1 MRLADDARGR
11 VPFALVGVVLLL
23 GATGYAATLA
33 GPEPTGGRATTTRAV
48 EEAVAAARVVLRRAV
63 HRAAQDAAAAP
74 LIRPGNTTYGR
85 LLRGN
90 QTFRRYFRLRVA
102 VEARQLL
109 SQLHV
114 RAGSVD
120 ARVALPEIEGAQ
132 TAAEAIRGIR
142 IHTDSAEKDRLRVQI
157 AGITVRVFRG
167 DRAVVS
173 RRYSPSVTV
182 KTPLLHL
189 HNRSTAFQRA
199 LNRSPL
205 ESGFARRLTARLS
218 VVAWTRGYAQW
229 AGAPI
234 ENVLANRHLEVA
246 ANGALLAT
254 QRATFGSADQAGE
267 RRHRCAAAKTG
278 VDDLLG
284 AVAVPVPTWTRRIV
298 AEGCTALAGTTPPR
312 APVTPSAQSRRRTL
326 TFDSVADAAATR
338 FLDGTGV
345 QAGVKDVVRAAT
357 SVEFKLVNRTRV
369 LTESHDPAP
378 TPAGW
383 SRTGVERKQTIDTV
397 DLPPTTAESPAG
409 WAVASQT
416 RHRVTLETTV
426 TQYWEDGNRTRTTTG
441 THRRVYR
448 IAIRVLGRANRS
460 KAAPGPLTERTRAE
474 VVGRIAERGT
484 ARLIAAQGGVDG
496 VIRGLLNGSLRT
508 RRAVV
513 PVPIDAIVFARARG
527 TTLEAHR
534 SLREEGVEIP
544 RTALLDPT
552 PSGHLSETLG
562 DRRAGLL
569 QVDPPHSS
577 LQARARAAAERA
589 YLDRVQASLS
599 SNADA
604 EAAVLARLGGQLESA
619 GVSATLVGAS
629 HQLRD
634 ELGGAATTENH
645 LRVAGVPP
653 YLLRTEVEAPT
664 VPGLE
669 TPYHPL
675 LARNV
680 NHVAIPWGSA
690 ADALLG
696 ALLDRARSVS
706 LDRAARTYRGAEV
719 ALGSTANGS
728 LRERMRPLRGALR
741 EAIWTIRT
749 DLVRATAD
757 HTALEW
763 SAAESVITAAMESQ
777 GGVADQA
784 LAASN
789 GSLAPAVFEAIANR
803 TGSRGGL
810 PLRFESRI
818 RATLR
823 DAVANAR
830 PAQEAVAEVSQT
842 LTSVVRAEMRSQV
855 RDGGRR
861 LADHVADRWTGWSL
875 RGIPAGL
882 PLTPLPGGWYATVS
896 AWTVTLRGAYHRFA
910 VSGPTGNP
918 LAGPAGRLT
927 YVRENRSVMLD
938 VDGDGRPE
946 PLGRNAAIG
955 FAVNSAVVVAVPPGG
970 RGVGDTDG
978 VRNESSPGWR
988 DTAGNLYRA
997 AKISPC
1003 CWSLLTTPGT
1013 QPLPNSV
1020 PPSSGSSPQLS
1031 LTWVSR
1037 QRWSGPVWTAPPWTG
1052 SPPETHRD

>member
-90 QTFRRYFRLRVA
+90 RTFSRYFRLRVA

-109 SQLHV
+109 SQLHA

-120 ARVALPEIEGAQ
+120 ARVGLPDIADGQ
-132 TAAEAIRGIR
+132 TAADAIRGIR
-142 IHTDSAEKDRLRVQI
+142 IHTESTGTDRLRVQF
-157 AGITVRVFRG
+157 ADVTVRAFRG
-167 DRAVVS
+167 NRAIAS

-182 KTPLLHL
+182 ETPLFRL
-189 HNRSTAFQRA
+189 HNRSAGFQRA
-199 LNRSPL
+199 LNRSAL

-254 QRATFGSADQAGE
+254 QRAIFGTADRAGE
-267 RRHRCAAAKTG
+267 RRHRCAAVKTG

-312 APVTPSAQSRRRTL
+312 APVSPSAQSRRRTL
-326 TFDSVADAAATR
+326 TFDGVADGAVTR
-338 FLDGTGV
+338 FLDGTGS
-345 QAGVKDVVRAAT
+345 QAGVREVVRAAT
-357 SVEFKLVNRTRV
+357 SVELKLVNHTRL

-383 SRTGVERKQTIDTV
+383 SPAGVERERTIETV
-397 DLPPTTAESPAG
+397 SLPPTSADAPAG
-409 WAVASQT
+409 WAVASQA
-416 RHRVTLETTV
+416 RRRAVLETTV
-426 TQYWEDGNRTRTTTG
+426 TRYWEDGNRTRTTTG
-441 THRRVYR
+441 THRRVFR
-448 IAIRVLGRANRS
+448 IAIRLLGRANRS
-460 KAAPGPLTERTRAE
+460 KAAPGPLTDQTRAE
-474 VVGRIAERGT
+474 VVGRTAERGT
-484 ARLIAAQGGVDG
+484 ARLIAAQGGIDG
-496 VIRGLLNGSLRT
+496 IIRQLLNGSLRT

-513 PVPIDAIVFARARG
+513 PVPIDAIVFARARD

-534 SLREEGVEIP
+534 TLREEGVEVP

-552 PSGHLSETLG
+552 PAGHLSETLA
-562 DRRAGLL
+562 DRRAGILE
-569 QVDPPHSS
+569 VDPPYPS

-589 YLDRVQASLS
+589 YLDRVKASL
-599 SNADA
+599 AAHAEA
-604 EAAVLARLGGQLESA
+604 EAAVLDRLGGQLESA
-619 GVSATLVGAS
+619 GVAASLVGSS
-629 HQLRD
+629 HRLRD
-634 ELGGAATTENH
+634 ELGGAATTESH

-653 YLLRTEVEAPT
+653 YLLRTEVKAPA
-664 VPGLE
+664 VPGIE

-675 LARNV
+675 LTRNV

-706 LDRAARTYRGAEV
+706 LDRAARTLRGAEV
-719 ALGSTANGS
+719 ALQSTGNGS

-741 EAIWTIRT
+741 QAIWTIRT
-749 DLVRATAD
+749 DLVRATTD
-757 HTALEW
+757 HTGLEW
-763 SAAESVITAAMESQ
+763 SAAESLVTSAMESH
-777 GGVADQA
+777 GGVAEQA

-789 GSLAPAVFEAIANR
+789 GSLAPAVLEALANR
-803 TGSRGGL
+803 TGAKGQL

-823 DAVANAR
+823 DAVADAR

-842 LTSVVRAEMRSQV
+842 LTSVVQAEMRSQV
-855 RDGGRR
+855 RDGARR
-861 LADHVADRWTGWSL
+861 LADRVADRWTGWSL
-875 RGIPAGL
+875 QGVPAGV

-896 AWTVTLRGAYHRFA
+896 AWTVTLRGAYDRFA

-918 LAGPAGRLT
+918 LAGPSGRLT
-927 YVRENRSVMLD
+927 YVRQNRTIMLD
-938 VDGDGRPE
+938 VDGDGSPE
-946 PLGRNAAIG
+946 RLGRNAAIG
-955 FAVNSAVVVAVPPGG
+955 FAVRSAVVVAVPPGG

-997 AKISPC
+997 DEIRPC
-1003 CWSLLTTPGT
+1003 CWSPLMTPGT
-1013 QPLPNSV
+1013 QPQPNSV
-1020 PPSSGSSPQLS
+1020 PPMSGISLQSSLR
-1031 LTWVSR
+1031 WVSR
-1037 QRWSGPVWTAPPWTG
+1037 QRWSKPV
-1052 SPPETHRD
+1052 